1 MTVIMHIMAA
11 WYLDYDKTTAVER
24 VQTLLETAPRP

>member
-1 MTVIMHIMAA
+1 MHIMAV
-11 WYLDYDKTTAVER
+11 WYLDYDKTTAVEH